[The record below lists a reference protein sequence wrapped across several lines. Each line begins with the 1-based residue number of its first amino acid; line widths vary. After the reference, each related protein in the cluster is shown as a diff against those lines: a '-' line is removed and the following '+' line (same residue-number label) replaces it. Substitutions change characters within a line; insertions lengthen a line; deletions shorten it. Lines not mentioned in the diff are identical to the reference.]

1 MNASSTARCG
11 AHSRSPLVAP
21 RRSKPEAPTRI
32 ATTVRCAVASSPND
46 YADLP
51 PPPGDLGLPFIGETL
66 GACVAHAQAI
76 NARLVSLLLSTHA
89 SHHTDE
95 PFGTVEITRERTDYI
110 KDAPAFVQSR
120 AAKHGPV
127 FKTHLFG
134 KPTVLVGGTDAI
146 SQFMAIEPKITTSS
160 LPPTFLILHTEC
172 VPPPDPRDPPRK
184 FSCRPQR
191 LAQPRVWSPALSPPY
206 W

>member
-1 MNASSTARCG
+1 M
-11 AHSRSPLVAP
+11 
-21 RRSKPEAPTRI
+21 
-32 ATTVRCAVASSPND
+32 TVRCAVASSPND

-66 GACVAHAQAI
+66 GACVANTPHQRAPP
-76 NARLVSLLLSTHA
+76 VSLLLSPHA

-95 PFGTVEITRERTDYI
+95 PSARAGITFKRTDYI
-110 KDAPAFVQSR
+110 KDATAFVQSR

-146 SQFMAIEPKITTSS
+146 AQFMAIEPKITTSS
-160 LPPTFLILHTEC
+160 LPPTFLILHT
-172 VPPPDPRDPPRK
+172 
-184 FSCRPQR
+184 Q
-191 LAQPRVWSPALSPPY
+191 
-206 W
+206 